1 MDDTL
6 QEFVVET
13 RESLSALDLELL
25 RLEKNPKDK
34 DLINRVFR
42 LVHTVKGNCGFLNLP
57 RLENV
62 THHTETILGRY
73 RSGALD
79 VTPDSVSLLLQSLDR
94 IKSIVGSLAE
104 TGEEPK
110 GDDKPLLAL
119 LDLAALTAKP
129 AAAPATAPPAVPVE
143 DIAASVRL
151 SLATL
156 ENILS
161 SVSELVLTRN
171 QILQGAGTA
180 TPELKAHI
188 SRLNRAVSGL
198 QEDVMKARL
207 QPLQAAFSKL
217 PRMVRDLA
225 ADLGKKIRLELEGE
239 DTEIDRQVL
248 ELMRDPLTHLV
259 RNAADHG
266 LEKPGPR
273 IAAGK
278 HAEGCIRVRAH
289 HEGGQV
295 VIVIEDDGQGL
306 DPAAI
311 GRKALEKGVVT
322 LDSLR
327 AMNERQVRQLIFTP
341 GFSTANAV
349 TALSGRGVGLDVVRT
364 NIEKIGGTV
373 DIASEVGKGTA
384 FTLRI
389 PLTVAIVPAMILS
402 VAGAPY
408 AVAQAQVREV
418 LRLRRNGPHRIELVG
433 DEKFLR
439 LRGALLPLVSL
450 QSILGAGDAPDANH
464 PCCIIVLGEGR
475 QAYGVIVDG
484 VHSTE
489 EIVVRPVLS
498 ILAQQRVYSGCSVLG
513 DGCVVLILDPAGI
526 AAAGGIDLSRAA
538 EEKSLPPP
546 APGPAPEPLLVF
558 REAGRDYALRL
569 SDVWRLEKV
578 DITTVAEVGGLS
590 VTEYLDKLLPLCFLH
605 GRPQNPPKG
614 RAKMLVLQEQGQPR
628 AGLVI
633 EEVTDILSARIDD
646 AAGEGIIGTAV
657 MNHRPLPVLEAT
669 GCIRR
674 ARGEGV

>member
-1 MDDTL
+1 MDESL

-13 RESLSALDLELL
+13 RESLGALDLELL

-34 DLINRVFR
+34 ELINRVFR

-73 RSGALD
+73 RSGALE
-79 VTPDSVSLLLQSLDR
+79 VTPDSASLLLQSLDR
-94 IKSIVGSLAE
+94 IKAIVAGLAE
-104 TGEEPK
+104 TGQEPK

-119 LDLAALTAKP
+119 LDLATLTATP
-129 AAAPATAPPAVPVE
+129 ASGIAVLPPPAPVE

-180 TPELKAHI
+180 TLELKAHI
-188 SRLNRAVSGL
+188 ARLNRAVSGL
-198 QEDVMKARL
+198 QEDVMRARL
-207 QPLQAAFSKL
+207 QPLQAAFAKL

-225 ADLGKKIRLELEGE
+225 ADLGKKIKLELEGE

-248 ELMRDPLTHLV
+248 DLIRDPLTHLV

-266 LEKPGPR
+266 LEKPAAR

-278 HAEGCIRVRAH
+278 HAEGRICVRAH

-295 VIVIEDDGQGL
+295 VIIIEDDGQGL

-311 GRKALEKGVVT
+311 GRKALEKGIVT
-322 LDSLR
+322 LDALR
-327 AMNERQVRQLIFTP
+327 GMNERQVRQLIFTA
-341 GFSTANAV
+341 GFSTAQAV
-349 TALSGRGVGLDVVRT
+349 TAVSGRGVGLDVVRA

-373 DIASEVGKGTA
+373 DISSEVGKGTQ

-389 PLTVAIVPAMILS
+389 PLTVAIVPALILS
-402 VAGAPY
+402 VGGTPY
-408 AVAQAQVREV
+408 AIAQSQVREV
-418 LRLRRNGPHRIELVG
+418 LRLRRNGPQRIEDVG

-439 LRGALLPLVSL
+439 LRGTLIPLVSL
-450 QSILGAGDAPDANH
+450 QSALGLDATDADTRQG
-464 PCCIIVLGEGR
+464 CVIILGEGR

-498 ILAQQRVYSGCSVLG
+498 LLSQQRLYSGCSVLG

-526 AAAGGIDLSRAA
+526 AAAGGIDLARVT
-538 EEKSLPPP
+538 EEKPQAPVDTGPPP
-546 APGPAPEPLLVF
+546 QPLLLF
-558 REAGRDYALRL
+558 RESGHNYALPLRQ
-569 SDVWRLEKV
+569 VWRLEKI
-578 DITTVAEVGGLS
+578 DMSTVSEVGGLI
-590 VTEYLDKLLPLCFLH
+590 VTEYRGRLLPLCFLH
-605 GRPQNPPKG
+605 GRPAG
-614 RAKMLVLQEQGQPR
+614 RAKMLVLQEDAVPR

-646 AAGEGIIGTAV
+646 GAGEGILGTAV
-657 MNHRPLPVLEAT
+657 INTRAIPVLDASV
-669 GCIRR
+669 CIQQ
-674 ARGEGV
+674 ARGKNA